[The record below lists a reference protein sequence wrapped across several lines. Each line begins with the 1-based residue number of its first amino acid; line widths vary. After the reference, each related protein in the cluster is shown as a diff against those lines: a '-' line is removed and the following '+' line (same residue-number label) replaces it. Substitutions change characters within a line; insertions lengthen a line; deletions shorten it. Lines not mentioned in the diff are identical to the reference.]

1 MKYKIE
7 YIYSR
12 KRIKVSPKNKKA
24 IKKSITFFT
33 IIIIAVFTAVI
44 IISSIN
50 PIFEALCTNKAKS
63 IATIISNEKATEVM
77 SNYSYED
84 LIFIEKDSNG
94 NIAMVKS
101 NVITL
106 NEIISDVAVKIQ
118 NSFDELETK
127 DVYINIG
134 SFTGVKLFAGYGPR
148 VKFQIVPIGSIDTNF
163 ISELSAAGI
172 NQTLHRI
179 YLDVRC
185 KVKILT
191 PFESVEE
198 EIVNQVILAEN
209 VIVGTIPDTYYNLEG
224 LESGSAMEVMQ

>member
-1 MKYKIE
+1 MD

-12 KRIKVSPKNKKA
+12 KRIKVSPKNKKT
-24 IKKSITFFT
+24 IKKGITFFT
-33 IIIIAVFTAVI
+33 IIMIAIFTAI
-44 IISSIN
+44 IIIGSIN
-50 PIFEALCTNKAKS
+50 PIFEALCTKEAKS
-63 IATIISNEKATEVM
+63 IATIISNEEATRVM

-84 LIFIEKDSNG
+84 LINIEKDSNG
-94 NIAMVKS
+94 YITMVKS

-118 NSFDELETK
+118 DCFNELETQ

-134 SFTGVKLFAGYGPR
+134 SFTGIKLFAGYGPR
-148 VKFQIVPIGSIDTNF
+148 VKFQIVPIGNIDTNF
-163 ISELSAAGI
+163 ISVLSDSGI

-191 PFESVEE
+191 SFESIDE
-198 EIVNQVILAEN
+198 EIINQVILAEN
-209 VIVGTIPDTYYNLEG
+209 VIVGTVPDTYYDLDG
-224 LESGSAMEVMQ
+224 LEPGEAMEVMQ

>member
-1 MKYKIE
+1 ME

-12 KRIKVSPKNKKA
+12 KRIKVSPKNKKT
-24 IKKSITFFT
+24 IKKSITFSI
-33 IIIIAVFTAVI
+33 IIIIAVFTAI
-44 IISSIN
+44 IIIGSIN
-50 PIFEALCTNKAKS
+50 PIFETLCTKEAKS
-63 IATIISNEKATEVM
+63 IATVISNEKATEVM
-77 SNYSYED
+77 RNYSYDD
-84 LIFIEKDSNG
+84 LINIEKDTNG

-118 NSFDELETK
+118 DSFNKLENQ

-148 VKFQIVPIGSIDTNF
+148 MRFQIVPIGNIDTNY
-163 ISELSAAGI
+163 ISELSDAGI

-191 PFESVEE
+191 PFEAIEE

-224 LESGSAMEVMQ
+224 MENGDAMEVMQ